1 MEKRDNKFTHLTA
14 IEREDLSF
22 PAKYLLKQNLIKG
35 KILDFGCGFG
45 TDVTWLEKQ
54 GFDITGYDPFYFPQ
68 YPQNKFD
75 TILCLYVLNVLFS
88 DKQSEVIIQVSQ
100 LLKQGGKAYFAVRRD
115 LRKDGFREHYVH
127 KKYTYQCFVELP
139 FTSIYRDG
147 YCEIYQY
154 NHYNYQRNSSSKC
167 IFCNPHK
174 KLSLIAES
182 AKIYAILDGY
192 PLSRGHSL
200 IIPKRHVANYF
211 TLSEEEQ
218 SACWFMVNKV
228 QEILN
233 KEYRPDGF
241 NLGLNINKAAGQ
253 KVMHTHIHLIPRYQ
267 DDFQGKNRGI
277 RTIIR

>member
-45 TDVTWLEKQ
+45 SDVTLLEKK
-54 GFDITGYDPFYFPQ
+54 GFDIIGYDPFYFPQ

-88 DKQSEVIIQVSQ
+88 NKQSEVIMEVSR

-115 LRKDGFREHYVH
+115 LKKEGFREHYVH
-127 KKYTYQCFVELP
+127 KKYTYQCYVELP
-139 FTSIYRDG
+139 FNSIYRDDR
-147 YCEIYQY
+147 CEIYQY
-154 NHYNYQRNSSSKC
+154 NHYNHQRNSPNKC

-174 KLSLIAES
+174 KLTLIAES
-182 AKIYAILDGY
+182 ATIYAILDGY
-192 PLSRGHSL
+192 PLSKGHSL

-218 SACWFMVNKV
+218 FACWFMVNKV

-233 KEYRPDGF
+233 KEYHPDGF

-267 DDFQGKNRGI
+267 DDFQGNNKGI
-277 RTIIR
+277 RSIIK